1 MSNIESTDGFETSGG
16 QTTGADRKTQAKEMV
31 GQATEALKTEAQ
43 TFAQTAQERLRGEA
57 QKRAETATKT
67 LGDFASA
74 IRRAG
79 DELSQ
84 ADQSPAARLV
94 GQAADGLE
102 RLSLS
107 LADKQPEDLLDA
119 VRDFGRRHPMAF
131 IAGGVLVGVALGRFV
146 RASETDGQYG
156 GGLSTSYPIATT
168 YDDEDAGVGDGTTT
182 VGETSSFAGDPGAAP
197 TPAQGT
203 DAEVETT
210 TFAGLGEDTGAT
222 DVRDINTTG
231 AGVGHADD
239 DETETGSTTTPR
251 PGV

>member
-1 MSNIESTDGFETSGG
+1 MSNIDSTDGFETSGG
-16 QTTGADRKTQAKEMV
+16 QTTGADRKTQAKQMV

-57 QKRAETATKT
+57 QKHTETATKT

-146 RASETDGQYG
+146 RASDAEGLYG
-156 GGLSTSYPIATT
+156 GGMSTTYPIAETD
-168 YDDEDAGVGDGTTT
+168 YADDTAGVGDGATT
-182 VGETSSFAGDPGAAP
+182 VGETSTFAADVDNDLTGAE
-197 TPAQGT
+197 GT

-210 TFAGLGEDTGAT
+210 SFAGLGEDTGAT
-222 DVRDINTTG
+222 DIRDINTTG
-231 AGVGHADD
+231 AGVGHTDD
-239 DETETGSTTTPR
+239 DETEAGSTTPR
-251 PGV
+251 PGM